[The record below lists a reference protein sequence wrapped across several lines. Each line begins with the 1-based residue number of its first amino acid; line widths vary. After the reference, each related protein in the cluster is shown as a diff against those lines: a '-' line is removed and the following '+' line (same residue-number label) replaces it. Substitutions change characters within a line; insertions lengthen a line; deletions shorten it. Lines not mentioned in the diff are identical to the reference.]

1 MAIGADC
8 SMRLG
13 SARYTAQQRVQ
24 FDESGQGDL
33 RCLGQAHVDASFP
46 LGHPFR
52 DDDESFV
59 GRDAHEGS
67 VAGGRAMSPGHGQ
80 RLAAEAMPRV
90 VDDDRS

>member
-1 MAIGADC
+1 MGIGADC
-8 SMRLG
+8 SMAIG

-33 RCLGQAHVDASFP
+33 RCFGQAQVDASFP
-46 LGHPFR
+46 LAHPFR

-80 RLAAEAMPRV
+80 RLATETMPRV
-90 VDDDRS
+90 VNGDRS

>member
-13 SARYTAQQRVQ
+13 GARYTPQQRVH
-24 FDESGQGDL
+24 FDERGEGDV
-33 RCLGQAHVDASFP
+33 RRLGQAQVDASFP

-52 DDDESFV
+52 NDDESFA

-67 VAGGRAMSPGHGQ
+67 VAGGRAMSPCHGQ
-80 RLAAEAMPRV
+80 RLAAEAMPGV
-90 VDDDRS
+90 VHGDRS